1 VGGYSEKG
9 DLKEIGVSM
18 EMLYRKMSG
27 YREMG
32 GLRDMSVHREVVAF
46 ERWVNIGT

>member
-1 VGGYSEKG
+1 
-9 DLKEIGVSM
+9 LVSLWRCYNRM
-18 EMLYRKMSG
+18 MSG

-46 ERWVNIGT
+46 ERWVNIGR